1 MIAAKLQGL
10 GTLKSLPNQHH
21 KKRSVT
27 SRVLEKPLLNVFKTA
42 LSTSCFF
49 SFPCFLYSIFS
60 FHLPSDVGHYYF
72 CWSIPWNPSNFS
84 GTKNCQGPVIFLSF
98 LVCFTW
104 LEDPSSLTR
113 AWALEWKCRILTTR
127 PPGNSQACYISNL
140 FLVRKS
146 VNQMYQPGSHQEKVQ
161 LSEFNEG
168 AGTILGS
175 GGREKEQIKEWGLQP
190 EAILRPGLWVQEE
203 RPGSQSLE
211 RARTMQK
218 GFLGE
223 MYLGWWAAVFPPKL
237 SRQRMEGSGHSGLS
251 LCPPSNLCQPLLT
264 KSCRARETGCDEIA
278 RG

>member
-1 MIAAKLQGL
+1 MCSKQLWALVAFCLFPAFYIVFSHFTCLQMLVIIIFAEVFL
-10 GTLKSLPNQHH
+10 GILLI
-21 KKRSVT
+21 SV
-27 SRVLEKPLLNVFKTA
+27 A
-42 LSTSCFF
+42 Q
-49 SFPCFLYSIFS
+49 
-60 FHLPSDVGHYYF
+60 
-72 CWSIPWNPSNFS
+72 
-84 GTKNCQGPVIFLSF
+84 KNCQGPVIFLCV

-104 LEDPSSLTR
+104 LEDPSSPTR
-113 AWALEWKCRILTTR
+113 AWALEWKRRILTTR

-161 LSEFNEG
+161 LSEFNGG

-203 RPGSQSLE
+203 IPGSQSLE
-211 RARTMQK
+211 RAQTMQK
-218 GFLGE
+218 GFLRE
-223 MYLGWWAAVFPPKL
+223 MHLGWWAAVFPPEL
-237 SRQRMEGSGHSGLS
+237 SRHRMEGSGYPGLS
-251 LCPPSNLCQPLLT
+251 LCPPSNLCQRLPT